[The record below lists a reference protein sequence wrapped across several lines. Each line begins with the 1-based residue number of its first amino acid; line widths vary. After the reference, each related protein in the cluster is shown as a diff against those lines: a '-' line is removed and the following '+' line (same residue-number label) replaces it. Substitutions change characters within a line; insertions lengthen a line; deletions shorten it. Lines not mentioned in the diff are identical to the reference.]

1 MLNSGYTCYSS
12 VGSLGLLLVNCKN
25 STLAS
30 TDWCRGPCLCL
41 CRSLSLC
48 SPSTRTSPIRSL
60 YLYCR
65 LGCWGCRLLSTLLRA
80 NSWIYALLAHTSSKL
95 WRNIY
100 IDHCALFHTLY
111 TQVSLNLVLL
121 QVLIAPRYLVTV
133 LSFGPLYFG
142 YER

>member
-1 MLNSGYTCYSS
+1 MLNSGYTYHNS

-30 TDWCRGPCLCL
+30 TNWCRGPFLCL

-48 SPSTRTSPIRSL
+48 SPSTRTSPSRSL

-65 LGCWGCRLLSTLLRA
+65 LGFWGCRLQAAENPYEGS
-80 NSWIYALLAHTSSKL
+80 SWIYALLAHTGSKL

-100 IDHCALFHTLY
+100 IDHCSLFHTLY
-111 TQVSLNLVLL
+111 TQVSLILVLL
-121 QVLIAPRYLVTV
+121 QVLIALR
-133 LSFGPLYFG
+133 
-142 YER
+142 